1 MSTSADIVIVGGGVV
16 GSSVAFNLL
25 QDGFKGRILVI
36 ERDPSYQFASSA
48 LAMGGVR
55 QQFMSAVNIRMVQYS
70 LTVLEQFPECQF
82 RQRGYLFLGN
92 ESNWQ
97 KLQRRYEIQK
107 SLGAECELLTVADIR
122 RLVPELRC
130 DDLAGGLLGPK
141 DGYVDPRALLRA
153 FRTRAEKLGASY
165 VSDEVQKIEAGCVHS
180 TKSGRINAGRTVIAA
195 GAYSGTVAKMAGIE
209 VPVFP
214 VRQQLFRCA
223 LPRPWTYEFPV
234 VIDPDGVHWRTSPG
248 DEIVI
253 AKTNPD
259 EPAGFRFGCDLE
271 RFHGEFMPALVRRL
285 PEFRDL
291 KLIFGWGGLYEMT
304 PDHNGIIDAIPAI
317 DGLFIAAGFSGHGLM
332 MSAATGKL
340 MSELLRT
347 GKFETTDASILS
359 FSRFARNE
367 LFWDEAMI

>member
-1 MSTSADIVIVGGGVV
+1 MNTSADIVIIGGGVV

-25 QDGFKGRILVI
+25 QDGFKGRIVVI

-70 LTVLEQFPECQF
+70 LTVLEQFPECEF

-180 TKSGRINAGRTVIAA
+180 TKSGPVNAGRIVIAA

-209 VPVFP
+209 VPIFP

-234 VIDPDGVHWRTSPG
+234 VIDPDGVHWRTSPRA
-248 DEIVI
+248 EIVI
-253 AKTNPD
+253 AKTNAD
-259 EPAGFRFGCDLE
+259 EPPGFRFGCDLE
-271 RFHGEFMPALVRRL
+271 RFHDEFMPALVQRL

-291 KLIFGWGGLYEMT
+291 NLIFVLGGLYEMT
-304 PDHNGIIDAIPAI
+304 PDHNGIVDKIPNLE
-317 DGLFIAAGFSGHGLM
+317 GLYIAAGFSGHGLM

-340 MSELLRT
+340 MSELIRT
-347 GKFETTDASILS
+347 NGFQTIDASVL
-359 FSRFARNE
+359 
-367 LFWDEAMI
+367 